1 MRTFLLIPGAGG
13 SAWYWH
19 RVVPL
24 LEERGHPAIAVDLP
38 AADPSA
44 GWTDYR
50 DAALQAASGVP
61 DGAELVVVGGS
72 MGGPTAGLVALAR
85 PVSEVVLL
93 NAMVPLPGETGGEWW
108 GATGQADAAREAA
121 LRDGRDPTFDPVRDF
136 FHDVPDAV
144 AEAASRRGNRSS
156 RTPRSA
162 SRGRVPGG
170 PPSRRGSS
178 SVRRTGCS
186 RPRSRSGWRATA
198 STCPCRSSTPATS
211 PPWPPRT
218 PSPGPCSAGEPSA
231 RRPPRPEPRPA

>member
-24 LEERGHPAIAVDLP
+24 LQERGHPAIAVDLP

-50 DAALQAASGVP
+50 DAALQAASGIP
-61 DGAELVVVGGS
+61 DGADLVVVGGS

-144 AEAASRRGNRSS
+144 TEAASRRGEPEQSD
-156 RTPRSA
+156 TPFRQ
-162 SRGRVPGG
+162 
-170 PPSRRGSS
+170 
-178 SVRRTGCS
+178 
-186 RPRSRSGWRATA
+186 
-198 STCPCRSSTPATS
+198 
-211 PPWPPRT
+211 PWPGARWPAVPTRVVVGAQDRLF
-218 PSPGPCSAGEPSA
+218 PPAFQERVARDRLDLPVQVIDAGHLAALAAPDA
-231 RRPPRPEPRPA
+231 VTGALLGG